1 MKDALDIIMNL
12 LNGKY
17 SLTIV
22 TIAGVVF
29 IIFLILRI
37 RLDLKIFKKQTRFS
51 KLHEK
56 KCESAGVLFSK
67 FQKMKWAVGRYISPY
82 EKIYEGEPSNK
93 KIVDSYQAFWEAYE
107 YFQCNIILNSAT

>member
-29 IIFLILRI
+29 IIFLILI
-37 RLDLKIFKKQTRFS
+37 
-51 KLHEK
+51 
-56 KCESAGVLFSK
+56 
-67 FQKMKWAVGRYISPY
+67 
-82 EKIYEGEPSNK
+82 
-93 KIVDSYQAFWEAYE
+93 
-107 YFQCNIILNSAT
+107 

>member
-56 KCESAGVLFSK
+56 K
-67 FQKMKWAVGRYISPY
+67 
-82 EKIYEGEPSNK
+82 
-93 KIVDSYQAFWEAYE
+93 
-107 YFQCNIILNSAT
+107 

>member
-56 KCESAGVLFSK
+56 NVNLLES
-67 FQKMKWAVGRYISPY
+67 
-82 EKIYEGEPSNK
+82 
-93 KIVDSYQAFWEAYE
+93 
-107 YFQCNIILNSAT
+107 YFLNFKNEMGCWKVYKSL

>member
-22 TIAGVVF
+22 TIAGMVF

-56 KCESAGVLFSK
+56 NVNLLESYFLNF
-67 FQKMKWAVGRYISPY
+67 
-82 EKIYEGEPSNK
+82 K
-93 KIVDSYQAFWEAYE
+93 K
-107 YFQCNIILNSAT
+107 

>member
-51 KLHEK
+51 KL
-56 KCESAGVLFSK
+56 
-67 FQKMKWAVGRYISPY
+67 R
-82 EKIYEGEPSNK
+82 
-93 KIVDSYQAFWEAYE
+93 
-107 YFQCNIILNSAT
+107 

>member
-67 FQKMKWAVGRYISPY
+67 FQKMK
-82 EKIYEGEPSNK
+82 
-93 KIVDSYQAFWEAYE
+93 
-107 YFQCNIILNSAT
+107 CNCIGK